1 MFDAGFQ
8 EFFLIFIVGLL
19 VLGPKRLPRV
29 AHATGL
35 WLGKARNAM
44 NRLQRE
50 IRREM
55 MIEETREAVEKARRL
70 SEARDSDPTPGD
82 D

>member
-1 MFDAGFQ
+1 
-8 EFFLIFIVGLL
+8 
-19 VLGPKRLPRV
+19 
-29 AHATGL
+29 
-35 WLGKARNAM
+35 M